1 MLQDLWLLIKFVD
14 ILLLIFYKFSYLLEI
29 NHPRYYKFS
38 FQSTE
43 ESLQSQLYTIAIV
56 FGVLYFLLILLFVA
70 LAFYIWR

>member
-1 MLQDLWLLIKFVD
+1 MQDLLLLIKCIAHNYRFRD
-14 ILLLIFYKFSYLLEI
+14 KASRDKIFY
-29 NHPRYYKFS
+29 

-43 ESLQSQLYTIAIV
+43 KSLQSQLYTIAIV